1 MLVER
6 KEVVHDMAGARDQKR
21 LESLGPYEPGRL
33 RKLLRERCLE
43 VDWDSLDSYVYD
55 EYLVPPLIGV
65 SVICGKDEGD
75 VMLKVELWV
84 NLDWHRSAFLKLRK
98 GREAEAPGELERLSK
113 AFHVFLTTA
122 TAFKLEPPN
131 LPLIAESPLDVV
143 KYGLEPYAI
152 YYPRGE
158 AFEDAVEDTVAFVV
172 KLREHVL
179 GVKPPHGPSGD
190 ERERAIVEY
199 LGGVL
204 AEDLGRGVSVRKA
217 GFRTLTLIGDSLG
230 LPRSTAHRLL
240 GCLAKQ
246 GYVEHV
252 TRGGYRLRLDAGITY
267 VLLFEKGYW
276 DAYEMLVEW
285 LWRGAPAAPRGRSQL
300 YTL

>member
-1 MLVER
+1 VER
-6 KEVVHDMAGARDQKR
+6 EEVARGMAGARDRKR
-21 LESLGPYEPGRL
+21 PESLGPHEPGRL
-33 RKLLRERCLE
+33 RKLLCERCLE
-43 VDWDSLDSYVYD
+43 VDWDSFDSYVYD

-65 SVICGKDEGD
+65 SVKCGKDEGD
-75 VMLKVELWV
+75 VMLEVELWI
-84 NLDWHRSAFLKLRK
+84 NLGWHRDVFSKLRE
-98 GREAEAPGELERLSK
+98 GREAEALGELERLSK

-122 TAFKLEPPN
+122 AAFKLEPPHF
-131 LPLIAESPLDVV
+131 PHVAESPLDVV
-143 KYGLEPYAI
+143 RFDLEPHAI

-179 GVKPPHGPSGD
+179 GVKPPHGPPGD

-240 GCLAKQ
+240 GRLAKQ

-276 DAYEMLVEW
+276 DAYEMLVER
-285 LWRGAPAAPRGRSQL
+285 LWRGSPAAPRGGSQL